1 MPNSATLAQTIL
13 AAFCAILCATA
24 LPQIESGNSIVNLK
38 LQPQPLK
45 MGGGGMMIGA
55 RTAAWA
61 KSGGWRPYLKALT
74 PLAYIIT
81 DVDVGTGTDFNDAG
95 VKIEVEYEID
105 DDVDTTLAQ
114 NFLCCR
120 RVILGYSWHYLS
132 PEDVT
137 SKGVHTA
144 VFTCQASSG
153 VKYKI
158 LIDGSP
164 SVEEY
169 TTYYAYGAAAPFGI
183 GTCGSSRPY
192 CFGGKLFAWRLYKA
206 DGTLGYEFLPHPSG
220 GVINVQ
226 TGVVSSNAGNFA
238 YHAG

>member
-1 MPNSATLAQTIL
+1 
-13 AAFCAILCATA
+13 
-24 LPQIESGNSIVNLK
+24 
-38 LQPQPLK
+38 
-45 MGGGGMMIGA
+45 MMIGA

-61 KSGGWRPYLKALT
+61 KSSGSRPYLKALT
-74 PLAYIIT
+74 PLAYIVT
-81 DVDVGTGTDFNDAG
+81 DVDVGAGTDFNDAG

-114 NFLCCR
+114 NFLCCKR
-120 RVILGYSWHYLS
+120 GNYGYFWHFLKQG
-132 PEDVT
+132 DVT
-137 SKGVHTA
+137 AKGQHTA
-144 VFTCQASSG
+144 VFTCQNVSG
-153 VKYKI
+153 TRYNI

-169 TTYYAYGAAAPFGI
+169 TTYYAYNAAAPFGI
-183 GTCGSSRPY
+183 GTYGSSRPY

-226 TGVVSSNAGNFA
+226 TGVVSSNDGNFE

>member
-1 MPNSATLAQTIL
+1 M
-13 AAFCAILCATA
+13 
-24 LPQIESGNSIVNLK
+24 QIA
-38 LQPQPLK
+38 
-45 MGGGGMMIGA
+45 A

-61 KSGGWRPYLKALT
+61 KSGGGRPYLKALT
-74 PLAYIIT
+74 PLAFIIT
-81 DVDVGTGTDFNDAG
+81 DVDVGAGTDFNDAG

-105 DDVDTTLAQ
+105 DDVDTAIER
-114 NFLCCR
+114 NILCCKR
-120 RVILGYSWHYLS
+120 GSYGYFWNALK
-132 PEDVT
+132 PGDVT
-137 SKGVHTA
+137 AKGQHTA
-144 VFTCQASSG
+144 VFTCQNASG
-153 VKYKI
+153 TRYNI

-169 TTYYAYGAAAPFGI
+169 TTYYAYGAASSFGI
-183 GTCGSSRPY
+183 GTYGDSRPY

-226 TGVVSSNAGNFA
+226 TGVVSYNYGNFA